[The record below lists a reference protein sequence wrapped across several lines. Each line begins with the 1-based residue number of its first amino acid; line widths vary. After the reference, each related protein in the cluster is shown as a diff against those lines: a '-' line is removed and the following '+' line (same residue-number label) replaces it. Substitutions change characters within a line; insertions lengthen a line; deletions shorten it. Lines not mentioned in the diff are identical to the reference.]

1 MSQNGNGNGNGDG
14 ERIDASISDEAREG
28 LTGTTPSTVYA
39 PLHDPEQVTRAPD
52 GKPIEQQPAWRQDF
66 PIDWP
71 QDSYVARRD
80 FGKFMVLTS
89 FAFVVGQFW
98 IGAQNVWRKQRGNPP
113 VRKIASLAEIQV
125 GQSLVFNY
133 PREHD
138 ACLLIRTG
146 ESNFLAYGQKC
157 THLSCAVI
165 PKVELSEIQCPCHH
179 GVFDL
184 ATGRPIAGPPRR
196 PLPRIL
202 LEIRGAD
209 IYAIGVEW
217 RTV

>member
-1 MSQNGNGNGNGDG
+1 MSQNGNGD
-14 ERIDASISDEAREG
+14 RIDASVSSQAREG
-28 LTGTTPSTVYA
+28 LTGTTPASVYA
-39 PLHDPEQVTRAPD
+39 PLHDPEQVTQAPD
-52 GKPIEQQPAWRQDF
+52 GRPVEQQPAWRRDF

-71 QDSYVARRD
+71 QDNYVARRD

-98 IGAQNVWRKQRGNPP
+98 IGAQNVWRKQRGRPP
-113 VRKIASLAEIQV
+113 VRKIATLAQLPV
-125 GQSLVFNY
+125 GGRLVFNY
-133 PREHD
+133 PDEHD
-138 ACLLIRTG
+138 PCLLVRTA
-146 ESNFLAYGQKC
+146 EQRFLAYSQKC
-157 THLSCAVI
+157 THLSCAVVPAI
-165 PKVELSEIQCPCHH
+165 EKGEILCPCHH

-202 LEIRGAD
+202 LEIRGD
-209 IYAIGVEW
+209 DLYANGIEW